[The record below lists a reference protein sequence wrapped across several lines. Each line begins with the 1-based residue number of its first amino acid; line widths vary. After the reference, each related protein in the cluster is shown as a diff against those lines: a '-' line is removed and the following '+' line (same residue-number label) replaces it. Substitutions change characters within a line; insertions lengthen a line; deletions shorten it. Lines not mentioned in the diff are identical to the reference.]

1 MTTSGPPRD
10 HLPSPLSKDGSR
22 RATKKAERKASEAL
36 SAQAESEWSLFADLP
51 GKHLLYQK
59 TGWNSWEW
67 INRGTRGIEM
77 TSTYNG
83 FGPKPKTIS
92 YQGGTYG
99 WQRVGRRRVLV
110 ENRVRDL
117 VNLTTRSPLLRRSG
131 RHFNGVGSTE
141 IALGPAVYSFPVI
154 GKPPHAVMA
163 AIDGRGRRV
172 VEYRVVNRKKSQTEI
187 VIHPE
192 SLTIPGIHLLIAV
205 TSELITTFFKRPS
218 GG

>member
-141 IALGPAVYSFPVI
+141 IALGPAVSDVW
-154 GKPPHAVMA
+154 
-163 AIDGRGRRV
+163 
-172 VEYRVVNRKKSQTEI
+172 TEI
-187 VIHPE
+187 AVSSPAFFART
-192 SLTIPGIHLLIAV
+192 SSVRIPSSSWI
-205 TSELITTFFKRPS
+205 S
-218 GG
+218 GSRNREASQRMM